1 MENLHD
7 TLPCFFF
14 NNHKNYP
21 TMMKR
26 ALHQSVVP
34 LMAVVF
40 TLVAALVC
48 TSCGTDSRHFRID
61 GRLLHLNQGEFYV
74 YSPDGTINGL
84 DTIKV
89 QAGRFSYE
97 VACDRPMTL
106 MIVFPNFTEQPVF
119 AQPGKSVDLKGDA
132 SHLKEMTV
140 KGTEDNELMN
150 KFREMIHNAAPPEM
164 KKCAQLFVEDHPESR
179 VGAYLV
185 DRYFIHDAN
194 PDTKTAVR
202 LVDLMI
208 EKQPD
213 NGYLKRQ
220 KRQLTASFVAT
231 KGADI
236 PNVLGTTVDG
246 KTIGR
251 VQLTKAPVTVVCA
264 LATWKYESMSQF
276 RRLAAYAASQ
286 QGRVA
291 VVGVSIDASPSLVCS
306 QLASQIGISDS
317 ASGLAFGPS
326 SGSSSG
332 SASGLSSGPSSGSA
346 SASAQ
351 ASSSSRSSST
361 CYVVCDGKMV
371 ESPFF
376 TRLGL
381 TGVPDNIVIKNG
393 RIAAAHLTDNQ
404 LTEFIK
410 EKQK

>member
-1 MENLHD
+1 
-7 TLPCFFF
+7 
-14 NNHKNYP
+14 
-21 TMMKR
+21 MKR
-26 ALHQSVVP
+26 ALHQSVVS

-164 KKCAQLFVEDHPESR
+164 KKCAQLFVQDHPESR

-220 KRQLTASFVAT
+220 KRQLTASFVAA

-332 SASGLSSGPSSGSA
+332 SASGSSSGSA
-346 SASAQ
+346 SAAAQ
-351 ASSSSRSSST
+351 GSSSSRSSST

>member
-1 MENLHD
+1 
-7 TLPCFFF
+7 
-14 NNHKNYP
+14 
-21 TMMKR
+21 MKR

-34 LMAVVF
+34 LIAVVL

-140 KGTEDNELMN
+140 KGTKDNELMN

-164 KKCAQLFVEDHPESR
+164 KKCAQLFVQDHPESR

-291 VVGVSIDASPSLVCS
+291 VVGVSIDASPSLVRS

-332 SASGLSSGPSSGSA
+332 SASGSSSGLA
-346 SASAQ
+346 SAAAQ
-351 ASSSSRSSST
+351 GSSSSRSSST

>member
-1 MENLHD
+1 
-7 TLPCFFF
+7 
-14 NNHKNYP
+14 
-21 TMMKR
+21 MMKR

-140 KGTEDNELMN
+140 KGTKDNELMN

-208 EKQPD
+208 EKQPE

-291 VVGVSIDASPSLVCS
+291 VVGVSIDASPSLVRS

-317 ASGLAFGPS
+317 ASGLAFGSS

-332 SASGLSSGPSSGSA
+332 LAPGSSSGSA
-346 SASAQ
+346 SASAAAQ
-351 ASSSSRSSST
+351 GSSSSRSSST

-381 TGVPDNIVIKNG
+381 TSVPDNIVIKNG

>member
-1 MENLHD
+1 
-7 TLPCFFF
+7 
-14 NNHKNYP
+14 
-21 TMMKR
+21 MMKR

-140 KGTEDNELMN
+140 KGTKDNELMN
-150 KFREMIHNAAPPEM
+150 KFREMIRNAAPPEM
-164 KKCAQLFVEDHPESR
+164 KKCAQLFVQDHPESR

-194 PDTKTAVR
+194 PDPKTAVR

-208 EKQPD
+208 EKQPE

-291 VVGVSIDASPSLVCS
+291 VVGVSIDASSSLVRS

-332 SASGLSSGPSSGSA
+332 SASGLASGSSFGSLSA
-346 SASAQ
+346 SASAAAQ
-351 ASSSSRSSST
+351 GSSSSRSSST

>member
-1 MENLHD
+1 
-7 TLPCFFF
+7 
-14 NNHKNYP
+14 
-21 TMMKR
+21 MMKR
-26 ALHQSVVP
+26 ALHLSVVP

-140 KGTEDNELMN
+140 KGTKDNELMN
-150 KFREMIHNAAPPEM
+150 KFREMIRNAAPPEM
-164 KKCAQLFVEDHPESR
+164 KKCAQLFVQDHPESR

-208 EKQPD
+208 EKQPE

-246 KTIGR
+246 RTIGR

-291 VVGVSIDASPSLVCS
+291 VVGVSIDASSSLVRS

-332 SASGLSSGPSSGSA
+332 SSSA
-346 SASAQ
+346 SASAAAQ
-351 ASSSSRSSST
+351 GSSSSRSSST

>member
-1 MENLHD
+1 
-7 TLPCFFF
+7 
-14 NNHKNYP
+14 
-21 TMMKR
+21 MKR

-34 LMAVVF
+34 LMAVVL
-40 TLVAALVC
+40 TLVATLVC

-140 KGTEDNELMN
+140 KGTKDNELMN

-291 VVGVSIDASPSLVCS
+291 VVGVSIDASPSLVRS

-332 SASGLSSGPSSGSA
+332 SASGSSSGSA
-346 SASAQ
+346 SAAAQ
-351 ASSSSRSSST
+351 GSSSSRSSST

>member
-1 MENLHD
+1 
-7 TLPCFFF
+7 
-14 NNHKNYP
+14 
-21 TMMKR
+21 MKR

-140 KGTEDNELMN
+140 KGTKDNELMN

-291 VVGVSIDASPSLVCS
+291 VVGVSIDASPSLVRS
-306 QLASQIGISDS
+306 QLASQLGISDS

-332 SASGLSSGPSSGSA
+332 SASGSSSGSA
-346 SASAQ
+346 SAAAQ
-351 ASSSSRSSST
+351 GSSSSRSSST

>member
-1 MENLHD
+1 
-7 TLPCFFF
+7 
-14 NNHKNYP
+14 
-21 TMMKR
+21 MMKR

-40 TLVAALVC
+40 TLMAALVC

-140 KGTEDNELMN
+140 KGTKDNELMN
-150 KFREMIHNAAPPEM
+150 KFREMIRNAAPPEM
-164 KKCAQLFVEDHPESR
+164 KKCAQLFVQDHPESR

-194 PDTKTAVR
+194 PDPKTAVR

-208 EKQPD
+208 EKQPE

-291 VVGVSIDASPSLVCS
+291 VVGVSIDASPSLVRS

-332 SASGLSSGPSSGSA
+332 SASGLASGSSFGSLSA
-346 SASAQ
+346 SASAAAQ
-351 ASSSSRSSST
+351 GSSSSRSSST

>member
-1 MENLHD
+1 
-7 TLPCFFF
+7 
-14 NNHKNYP
+14 
-21 TMMKR
+21 MKR
-26 ALHQSVVP
+26 ALHQSVVS

-164 KKCAQLFVEDHPESR
+164 KKCAQLFVQDHPESR

-208 EKQPD
+208 EKQPE

-246 KTIGR
+246 RTIGR

-291 VVGVSIDASPSLVCS
+291 VVGVSIDASPSLVRS

-317 ASGLAFGPS
+317 ASGLAFGSS

-332 SASGLSSGPSSGSA
+332 LAPGSSSGSA

-381 TGVPDNIVIKNG
+381 TSVPDNIVIKNG

>member
-1 MENLHD
+1 
-7 TLPCFFF
+7 
-14 NNHKNYP
+14 
-21 TMMKR
+21 MKR

-140 KGTEDNELMN
+140 KGTKDNELMN
-150 KFREMIHNAAPPEM
+150 KFREMIRNAAPPEM
-164 KKCAQLFVEDHPESR
+164 KKCAQLFVQDHPESR

-208 EKQPD
+208 EKQPE

-291 VVGVSIDASPSLVCS
+291 VVGVSIDASSSLVRS

-317 ASGLAFGPS
+317 SSGLAFGPS

-332 SASGLSSGPSSGSA
+332 LASGSSSGPA
-346 SASAQ
+346 SAAAQ
-351 ASSSSRSSST
+351 GSSSSRSSST

>member
-1 MENLHD
+1 
-7 TLPCFFF
+7 
-14 NNHKNYP
+14 
-21 TMMKR
+21 MKR

-164 KKCAQLFVEDHPESR
+164 KKCAQLFVQDHPESR

-194 PDTKTAVR
+194 PDTKTAVH

-291 VVGVSIDASPSLVCS
+291 VVGVSIDASPSLVRS

-332 SASGLSSGPSSGSA
+332 SSSGLASGPSSGPA
-346 SASAQ
+346 SAAAQ
-351 ASSSSRSSST
+351 GSSSSRSSST

>member
-1 MENLHD
+1 
-7 TLPCFFF
+7 
-14 NNHKNYP
+14 
-21 TMMKR
+21 MKR

-34 LMAVVF
+34 LIAVVL

-140 KGTEDNELMN
+140 KGTKDNELMN

-164 KKCAQLFVEDHPESR
+164 KKCAQLFVQDHPESR

-291 VVGVSIDASPSLVCS
+291 VVGVSIDASPSLVRS

-332 SASGLSSGPSSGSA
+332 SASGSSSGSA
-346 SASAQ
+346 SAAAQ
-351 ASSSSRSSST
+351 GSSSSRSSST

>member
-1 MENLHD
+1 
-7 TLPCFFF
+7 
-14 NNHKNYP
+14 
-21 TMMKR
+21 MKR

-34 LMAVVF
+34 LIAVVL

-140 KGTEDNELMN
+140 KGTKDNELMN

-164 KKCAQLFVEDHPESR
+164 KKCAQLFVQDHPESR

-291 VVGVSIDASPSLVCS
+291 VVGVSIDASPSLVRS

-332 SASGLSSGPSSGSA
+332 SASGSSSGPA
-346 SASAQ
+346 SAAAQ
-351 ASSSSRSSST
+351 GSSSSRSSST

>member
-1 MENLHD
+1 
-7 TLPCFFF
+7 
-14 NNHKNYP
+14 
-21 TMMKR
+21 MMKR

-140 KGTEDNELMN
+140 KGTKDNELMN
-150 KFREMIHNAAPPEM
+150 KFREMIRNAAPPEM
-164 KKCAQLFVEDHPESR
+164 KKCAQLFVQDHPESR

-208 EKQPD
+208 EKQPE

-291 VVGVSIDASPSLVCS
+291 VVGVSIDASPSLVRS

-317 ASGLAFGPS
+317 ASGSAFGPS

-332 SASGLSSGPSSGSA
+332 SASGSSSGSSSA
-346 SASAQ
+346 SASAAAQ
-351 ASSSSRSSST
+351 GSSSSRSSST

>member
-1 MENLHD
+1 
-7 TLPCFFF
+7 
-14 NNHKNYP
+14 
-21 TMMKR
+21 MMKR

-34 LMAVVF
+34 LMAVVL

-140 KGTEDNELMN
+140 KGTKDNELMN

-164 KKCAQLFVEDHPESR
+164 KKCAQLFVQDHPESR

-236 PNVLGTTVDG
+236 PNVLETTVDG
-246 KTIGR
+246 RTIGR

-291 VVGVSIDASPSLVCS
+291 VVGVSIDASPSLVRS

-332 SASGLSSGPSSGSA
+332 SASGPSSGPA
-346 SASAQ
+346 SAAAQ
-351 ASSSSRSSST
+351 GSSSSRSSST

>member
-1 MENLHD
+1 
-7 TLPCFFF
+7 
-14 NNHKNYP
+14 
-21 TMMKR
+21 MMKR
-26 ALHQSVVP
+26 ALHQSVVS

-164 KKCAQLFVEDHPESR
+164 KKCAQLFVQDHPESR

-291 VVGVSIDASPSLVCS
+291 VVGVSIDASPSLVRS

-326 SGSSSG
+326 SG
-332 SASGLSSGPSSGSA
+332 PA

-351 ASSSSRSSST
+351 GSSSSRSSST

>member
-1 MENLHD
+1 
-7 TLPCFFF
+7 
-14 NNHKNYP
+14 
-21 TMMKR
+21 MKR

-140 KGTEDNELMN
+140 KGTKDNELMN
-150 KFREMIHNAAPPEM
+150 KFREMIRNAAPPEM
-164 KKCAQLFVEDHPESR
+164 KKCAQLFVQDHPESR

-208 EKQPD
+208 EKQPE

-220 KRQLTASFVAT
+220 KRQLTASFVAI

-291 VVGVSIDASPSLVCS
+291 VVGVSIDASPSLVRS

-317 ASGLAFGPS
+317 ASGLASGSS

-332 SASGLSSGPSSGSA
+332 SASGLASGSSSGSSSGSA
-346 SASAQ
+346 SAAAQ
-351 ASSSSRSSST
+351 GSSSSRSSST

-381 TGVPDNIVIKNG
+381 TSVPDNVVIKNG

>member
-1 MENLHD
+1 
-7 TLPCFFF
+7 
-14 NNHKNYP
+14 
-21 TMMKR
+21 MKR

-291 VVGVSIDASPSLVCS
+291 VVGVSIDASSSLVRS
-306 QLASQIGISDS
+306 QLASQIGVSDS

-332 SASGLSSGPSSGSA
+332 SASGSSSGSA
-346 SASAQ
+346 SAAAQ
-351 ASSSSRSSST
+351 GSSSSRSSST

>member
-1 MENLHD
+1 
-7 TLPCFFF
+7 
-14 NNHKNYP
+14 
-21 TMMKR
+21 MMKR

-140 KGTEDNELMN
+140 KGTKDNELMN

-286 QGRVA
+286 QGRVV
-291 VVGVSIDASPSLVCS
+291 VVGVSIDASPSLVRS

-326 SGSSSG
+326 SGLASGSSSG
-332 SASGLSSGPSSGSA
+332 PA
-346 SASAQ
+346 SAAAQ
-351 ASSSSRSSST
+351 GSSSSRSSST

-371 ESPFF
+371 ESPLF

>member
-1 MENLHD
+1 
-7 TLPCFFF
+7 
-14 NNHKNYP
+14 
-21 TMMKR
+21 MMKR

-140 KGTEDNELMN
+140 KGTKDNELMN
-150 KFREMIHNAAPPEM
+150 KFREMIRNAAPPEM
-164 KKCAQLFVEDHPESR
+164 KKCAQLFVQDHPESR

-208 EKQPD
+208 EKQPE

-291 VVGVSIDASPSLVCS
+291 VVGVSIDASPSLVRS

-317 ASGLAFGPS
+317 ASGSAFGSAFGPS

-332 SASGLSSGPSSGSA
+332 SASGSSSGSA
-346 SASAQ
+346 SGSSSGSSSASASAAAQ
-351 ASSSSRSSST
+351 GSSNSRSSST

>member
-1 MENLHD
+1 
-7 TLPCFFF
+7 
-14 NNHKNYP
+14 
-21 TMMKR
+21 MMKR

-34 LMAVVF
+34 LIAVVL

-140 KGTEDNELMN
+140 KGTKDNELMN

-164 KKCAQLFVEDHPESR
+164 KKCAQLFVQDHPESR

-291 VVGVSIDASPSLVCS
+291 VVGVSIDASPSLVRS

-332 SASGLSSGPSSGSA
+332 SASGSSSGLA
-346 SASAQ
+346 SAAAQ
-351 ASSSSRSSST
+351 GSSSSRSSST

>member
-1 MENLHD
+1 
-7 TLPCFFF
+7 
-14 NNHKNYP
+14 
-21 TMMKR
+21 MMKR

-140 KGTEDNELMN
+140 KGTKDNELMN
-150 KFREMIHNAAPPEM
+150 KFREMIRNAAPPEM
-164 KKCAQLFVEDHPESR
+164 KKCAQLFVQDHPESR

-208 EKQPD
+208 EKQPE

-291 VVGVSIDASPSLVCS
+291 VVGVSIDASPSLVRS
-306 QLASQIGISDS
+306 QLASQIGISD
-317 ASGLAFGPS
+317 LAFGPS

-332 SASGLSSGPSSGSA
+332 SASGLASGSSSGSSSASA

>member
-1 MENLHD
+1 
-7 TLPCFFF
+7 
-14 NNHKNYP
+14 
-21 TMMKR
+21 MKR

-140 KGTEDNELMN
+140 KGTKDNELMN

-164 KKCAQLFVEDHPESR
+164 KKCAQLFVQDHPESR

-291 VVGVSIDASPSLVCS
+291 VVGVSIDASPSLVRS

-332 SASGLSSGPSSGSA
+332 SASGSSSGPA
-346 SASAQ
+346 SAAAQ
-351 ASSSSRSSST
+351 GSSSSRSSST

>member
-1 MENLHD
+1 
-7 TLPCFFF
+7 
-14 NNHKNYP
+14 
-21 TMMKR
+21 MKR

-164 KKCAQLFVEDHPESR
+164 KKCAQLFVQDHPESR

-185 DRYFIHDAN
+185 ARYLLHHAH

-220 KRQLTASFVAT
+220 KRQLTASFVAA

-291 VVGVSIDASPSLVCS
+291 VVGVSIDASPSLVRS

-317 ASGLAFGPS
+317 ASGLA

-332 SASGLSSGPSSGSA
+332 PA
-346 SASAQ
+346 SAAAQ
-351 ASSSSRSSST
+351 GSSSSRSSST

>member
-1 MENLHD
+1 
-7 TLPCFFF
+7 
-14 NNHKNYP
+14 
-21 TMMKR
+21 MMKR

-140 KGTEDNELMN
+140 KGTKDNKLMN
-150 KFREMIHNAAPPEM
+150 KFREMIRNAAPPEM
-164 KKCAQLFVEDHPESR
+164 KKCAQLFVQDHPESR

-194 PDTKTAVR
+194 PDTKNAVR

-208 EKQPD
+208 EKQPE

-291 VVGVSIDASPSLVCS
+291 VVGVSIDASPSLVRS

-332 SASGLSSGPSSGSA
+332 SASGLASGSSSGSSSA
-346 SASAQ
+346 SASAAAQ

>member
-1 MENLHD
+1 
-7 TLPCFFF
+7 
-14 NNHKNYP
+14 
-21 TMMKR
+21 MMKR

-140 KGTEDNELMN
+140 KGTKDNELMN
-150 KFREMIHNAAPPEM
+150 KFREMIRNAAPPEM
-164 KKCAQLFVEDHPESR
+164 KKCAQLFVQDHPESR

-208 EKQPD
+208 EKQPE

-291 VVGVSIDASPSLVCS
+291 VVGVSIDASSSIVRS

-332 SASGLSSGPSSGSA
+332 SASGSSSGSSSGPA
-346 SASAQ
+346 SAASQ

>member
-1 MENLHD
+1 
-7 TLPCFFF
+7 
-14 NNHKNYP
+14 
-21 TMMKR
+21 MKR

-140 KGTEDNELMN
+140 KGTKDNELMN

-164 KKCAQLFVEDHPESR
+164 KKCAQLFVEDHLESR

-291 VVGVSIDASPSLVCS
+291 VVGVSIDASPSLVRS

-332 SASGLSSGPSSGSA
+332 SASGSSSGSA
-346 SASAQ
+346 SAAAQ
-351 ASSSSRSSST
+351 GSSSSRSSST

>member
-1 MENLHD
+1 
-7 TLPCFFF
+7 
-14 NNHKNYP
+14 
-21 TMMKR
+21 MMKR

-164 KKCAQLFVEDHPESR
+164 KKCAQLFVQDHPESR

-220 KRQLTASFVAT
+220 KRQLTASFVAA

-291 VVGVSIDASPSLVCS
+291 VVGVSIDASPSLVRS

-326 SGSSSG
+326 SGSSSS
-332 SASGLSSGPSSGSA
+332 SASGSLSGSA
-346 SASAQ
+346 SAAAQ
-351 ASSSSRSSST
+351 GSSSSRSSST

>member
-1 MENLHD
+1 
-7 TLPCFFF
+7 
-14 NNHKNYP
+14 
-21 TMMKR
+21 
-26 ALHQSVVP
+26 
-34 LMAVVF
+34 MAVAL

-140 KGTEDNELMN
+140 KGTKDNELMN

-164 KKCAQLFVEDHPESR
+164 KKCAQLFVEDHPASR

-332 SASGLSSGPSSGSA
+332 SASGSSSGPA
-346 SASAQ
+346 SAAAQ
-351 ASSSSRSSST
+351 GSSSSRSSST

>member
-1 MENLHD
+1 
-7 TLPCFFF
+7 
-14 NNHKNYP
+14 
-21 TMMKR
+21 MKR

-140 KGTEDNELMN
+140 KGTKDNELMN
-150 KFREMIHNAAPPEM
+150 KFREMIRNAAPPEM
-164 KKCAQLFVEDHPESR
+164 KKCAQLFVQDHPESR

-208 EKQPD
+208 EKQPE

-291 VVGVSIDASPSLVCS
+291 VVGVSIDASPSLVRS

-326 SGSSSG
+326 FGSSSG
-332 SASGLSSGPSSGSA
+332 SASGLASGSSSGSSSA
-346 SASAQ
+346 SASAAAQ
-351 ASSSSRSSST
+351 GSSSSRSSST

>member
-1 MENLHD
+1 
-7 TLPCFFF
+7 
-14 NNHKNYP
+14 
-21 TMMKR
+21 MMKR

-140 KGTEDNELMN
+140 KGTKDNELMN
-150 KFREMIHNAAPPEM
+150 KFREMIRNAAPPEM
-164 KKCAQLFVEDHPESR
+164 KKCAQLFVQDHPESR

-208 EKQPD
+208 EKQPE

-291 VVGVSIDASPSLVCS
+291 VVGVSIDASSSLVRS

-332 SASGLSSGPSSGSA
+332 SASGLASGSSSGSSSVSA
-346 SASAQ
+346 SAAAQ

>member
-1 MENLHD
+1 
-7 TLPCFFF
+7 
-14 NNHKNYP
+14 
-21 TMMKR
+21 MMKR

-140 KGTEDNELMN
+140 KGTKDNELMN
-150 KFREMIHNAAPPEM
+150 KFREMIRNAAPPEM
-164 KKCAQLFVEDHPESR
+164 KKCAQLFVQDHPESR

-208 EKQPD
+208 EKQPE

-291 VVGVSIDASPSLVCS
+291 VVGVSIDASPSLVRS

-332 SASGLSSGPSSGSA
+332 SASGLASGSSSGSS

>member
-1 MENLHD
+1 
-7 TLPCFFF
+7 
-14 NNHKNYP
+14 
-21 TMMKR
+21 MMKR

-140 KGTEDNELMN
+140 KGTKDNELMN
-150 KFREMIHNAAPPEM
+150 KFREMIRNAAPPEM
-164 KKCAQLFVEDHPESR
+164 KKCAQLFVQDHPESR

-208 EKQPD
+208 EKQPE

-236 PNVLGTTVDG
+236 HNVLGTTVDG
-246 KTIGR
+246 RTIGR

-291 VVGVSIDASPSLVCS
+291 VVGVSIDASPSLVRS

-332 SASGLSSGPSSGSA
+332 SASGSSSGSSSA
-346 SASAQ
+346 SASAAAQ
-351 ASSSSRSSST
+351 GSSSSRSSST

>member
-1 MENLHD
+1 
-7 TLPCFFF
+7 
-14 NNHKNYP
+14 
-21 TMMKR
+21 MKR

-140 KGTEDNELMN
+140 KGTKDNELMN

-164 KKCAQLFVEDHPESR
+164 KKCAQLFVQDHPESR

-208 EKQPD
+208 EKQPE

-291 VVGVSIDASPSLVCS
+291 VVGVSIDASPSLVRS
-306 QLASQIGISDS
+306 QLASQLGISDS
-317 ASGLAFGPS
+317 ASGLASGLAFGSSSGSSSGLASAPS

-332 SASGLSSGPSSGSA
+332 SASA
-346 SASAQ
+346 AAQ
-351 ASSSSRSSST
+351 GSSSSRSSST

-381 TGVPDNIVIKNG
+381 TSVPDNIVIKNG

>member
-1 MENLHD
+1 
-7 TLPCFFF
+7 
-14 NNHKNYP
+14 
-21 TMMKR
+21 MMKR

-40 TLVAALVC
+40 TLMAALVC

-89 QAGRFSYE
+89 QAGRYSYE

-140 KGTEDNELMN
+140 KGTKDNELMN
-150 KFREMIHNAAPPEM
+150 KFREMIRNAAPPEM
-164 KKCAQLFVEDHPESR
+164 KKCAQLFVQDHPESR

-208 EKQPD
+208 EKQPE

-291 VVGVSIDASPSLVCS
+291 VVGVSIDASSSLVRS
-306 QLASQIGISDS
+306 QLASQLGISDS
-317 ASGLAFGPS
+317 ASGSAFGPS

-332 SASGLSSGPSSGSA
+332 SASGLASGSSSGSSSA
-346 SASAQ
+346 SASAAAQ
-351 ASSSSRSSST
+351 GSSSSRSSST

>member
-1 MENLHD
+1 
-7 TLPCFFF
+7 
-14 NNHKNYP
+14 
-21 TMMKR
+21 MKR

-291 VVGVSIDASPSLVCS
+291 VVGVSIDASPSLVRS

-317 ASGLAFGPS
+317 SSGLAFGPS

-332 SASGLSSGPSSGSA
+332 LASGSSSGSA
-346 SASAQ
+346 SAAAQ
-351 ASSSSRSSST
+351 GSSSSRSSST
-361 CYVVCDGKMV
+361 CYVVCDGKMG

-393 RIAAAHLTDNQ
+393 RIAAAPLTDNQ

>member
-1 MENLHD
+1 
-7 TLPCFFF
+7 
-14 NNHKNYP
+14 
-21 TMMKR
+21 MMKR

-140 KGTEDNELMN
+140 KGTKDNELMN
-150 KFREMIHNAAPPEM
+150 KFREMIRNAAPPEM
-164 KKCAQLFVEDHPESR
+164 KKCAQLFVQDHPESR

-208 EKQPD
+208 EKQPE

-291 VVGVSIDASPSLVCS
+291 VVGVSIDASPSLVRS

-332 SASGLSSGPSSGSA
+332 SASGSSSGSSSA
-346 SASAQ
+346 SASAAAQ
-351 ASSSSRSSST
+351 GSSSIRSSST

>member
-1 MENLHD
+1 
-7 TLPCFFF
+7 
-14 NNHKNYP
+14 
-21 TMMKR
+21 MMKR

-140 KGTEDNELMN
+140 KGTKDNELMN
-150 KFREMIHNAAPPEM
+150 KFREMIRNAAPPEM
-164 KKCAQLFVEDHPESR
+164 KKCAQLFVQDHPESR

-208 EKQPD
+208 EKQPE

-291 VVGVSIDASPSLVCS
+291 VVGVSIDASSSLVRS

-332 SASGLSSGPSSGSA
+332 SASGLASGSSSGSSSASSSGSSSA
-346 SASAQ
+346 SASAAAQ
-351 ASSSSRSSST
+351 GSSSSRSSST

-381 TGVPDNIVIKNG
+381 TSVPDNIVIKNG

>member
-1 MENLHD
+1 
-7 TLPCFFF
+7 
-14 NNHKNYP
+14 
-21 TMMKR
+21 MMKR

-140 KGTEDNELMN
+140 KGTKDNELMN
-150 KFREMIHNAAPPEM
+150 KFREMIRNAAPPEM
-164 KKCAQLFVEDHPESR
+164 KKCAQLFVQDHPESR

-208 EKQPD
+208 EKQPE

-246 KTIGR
+246 KTLGR

-291 VVGVSIDASPSLVCS
+291 VVGVSIDASPSLVRS

-332 SASGLSSGPSSGSA
+332 SASGSSSGSS
-346 SASAQ
+346 SASVSAAAQ
-351 ASSSSRSSST
+351 GSSSSRSSST